1 VPVTDKG
8 PCCEKESRNLA
19 FGKGCVFLM
28 ERNIK
33 KTLIFIGLT
42 FFLNYLLV
50 ILFFVFGGT
59 WSMPG
64 SLVVPLFYMFIPMLV
79 AIFVQKYLYQE
90 PLRKPLGISFK
101 INRWFFVAW
110 LFPILLAFATLGV
123 SLLLPGVEFS
133 PEMSGMI
140 EKYADLLSPEQLEE
154 MKEQAAALPV
164 HPIWLALLEGLLAGI
179 TINAVAGF
187 GEELGWRGFLQ
198 KELGYLGF
206 WKSSL
211 LIGLIWG
218 LWHAPLILQGHN
230 YPEHPLA
237 GVLMM
242 TVFTLLFAPLISYV
256 RLKAR
261 SVIAAAVMHGTLNG
275 TAGLS
280 LIVIKGGNDLLVGV
294 TGLAGFIVLALSN
307 VVLFFWLRHQSRK
320 GIVLSN
326 E

>member
-1 VPVTDKG
+1 
-8 PCCEKESRNLA
+8 
-19 FGKGCVFLM
+19 M

-42 FFLNYLLV
+42 FFLNYLL
-50 ILFFVFGGT
+50 IALFFVFGGT

-64 SLVVPLFYMFIPMLV
+64 SLVVSLFYMFIPMLV

-90 PLRKPLGISFK
+90 PLRQPLGISFK
-101 INRWFFVAW
+101 LNRWFFVAW
-110 LFPILLAFATLGV
+110 LFPVLLAFATLGV
-123 SLLLPGVEFS
+123 SILLPGVEFC
-133 PEMSGMI
+133 PEMTGII
-140 EKYADLLSPEQLEE
+140 EKYADILTPEQLAEI
-154 MKEQAAALPV
+154 KRQAAALPV
-164 HPIWLALLEGLLAGI
+164 HPIWLAVLQGLLVGI

-187 GEELGWRGFLQ
+187 GEELGWRGLLQ

-218 LWHAPLILQGHN
+218 VWHAPLILQGHN

-237 GVLMM
+237 GVFMM
-242 TVFTLLFAPLISYV
+242 TVFTLLFAPLISLV
-256 RLKAR
+256 RLKAH

-294 TGLAGFIVLALSN
+294 TGLAGFIVLALCN
-307 VVLFFWLRHQSRK
+307 VVLFFWLRHHARK